1 MTRVHLRTAQP
12 LELML
17 HESDHEQL
25 ARAAA
30 AAGYGV
36 EEFARLAL
44 HRYSKATLAAPEPG
58 DRFHGYRPLPIC
70 FNVSGGF

>member
-1 MTRVHLRTAQP
+1 MNKGLAEKPPDFAQKVRLP
-12 LELML
+12 
-17 HESDHEQL
+17 
-25 ARAAA
+25 R
-30 AAGYGV
+30 YGV